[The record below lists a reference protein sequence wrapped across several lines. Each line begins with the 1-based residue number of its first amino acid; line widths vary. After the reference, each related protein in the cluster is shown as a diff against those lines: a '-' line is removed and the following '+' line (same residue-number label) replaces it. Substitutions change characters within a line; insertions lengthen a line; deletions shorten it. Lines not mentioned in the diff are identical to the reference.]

1 MHSARAHREHA
12 QEDARGGRK
21 VKHGTINFTDFK
33 KCVCSRFLQRLN
45 ALRKGT
51 HPKGSAKEPKG
62 VTNVTW
68 ADLALELHTVSP
80 ASNPTALPHPH
91 HTAHTNT
98 RQQPTY
104 PPPQYAYQAPATPAP
119 LPLYR
124 TPLIHHS

>member
-1 MHSARAHREHA
+1 M
-12 QEDARGGRK
+12 
-21 VKHGTINFTDFK
+21 KHGTINFTDFK

-45 ALRKGT
+45 ALRKDT

-104 PPPQYAYQAPATPAP
+104 PPPQYAYQAPATPPP